1 MVIVVRVYA
10 ERPSCSRGTYIHR
23 YMEAR
28 AVFLHDGQDVVSHD
42 DKAPGPKNSLVRD
55 PSWSWDSSGKAEAVW
70 DDEN

>member
-1 MVIVVRVYA
+1 
-10 ERPSCSRGTYIHR
+10 
-23 YMEAR
+23 MEAR